1 VSRRLVA
8 KTARP
13 PTITIT
19 IAISAFVEDFRPV
32 SGNTLIDKVE
42 LLVDSAVVVVT
53 GTVVVVVTGTVVV
66 VVAAWI
72 VTTVDP

>member
-1 VSRRLVA
+1 MSRRLVV
-8 KTARP
+8 KIARP

-19 IAISAFVEDFRPV
+19 IAIIAFVEDSRPV
-32 SGNTLIDKVE
+32 SGNTLIGKVE

-53 GTVVVVVTGTVVV
+53 GTVVVVVVVV
-66 VVAAWI
+66 VVAWI